1 MSYVAFFYDLNKKS
15 DRRVMKVKKEEKLEE
30 IVLNALIKIREDK
43 TRRRELKAKVSK
55 IENELENKT
64 LNSQKKQ
71 DLNKELDE
79 INYVIKKTEIKRF
92 EEFLKLI
99 VYIRNIDS
107 IKNGYKKKDF
117 LSEVKTNLKN
127 TEKEF

>member
-117 LSEVKTNLKN
+117 LSEVKTYLKN

>member
-1 MSYVAFFYDLNKKS
+1 
-15 DRRVMKVKKEEKLEE
+15 MKVKNKEGLED

-55 IENELENKT
+55 IENELEDKT

-71 DLNKELDE
+71 DLNKDLNE
-79 INYVIKKTEIKRF
+79 INNVIKKTEIKRF

-117 LSEVKTNLKN
+117 LNEVKTYLKN
-127 TEKEF
+127 SEKEF

>member
-1 MSYVAFFYDLNKKS
+1 
-15 DRRVMKVKKEEKLEE
+15 MKVKKKENLDE
-30 IVLNALIKIREDK
+30 IVINALIKLREDK
-43 TRRRELKAKVSK
+43 TRRRELKSKVSK
-55 IENELENKT
+55 IENELENRT
-64 LNSQKKQ
+64 LNSQKKR
-71 DLNKELDE
+71 DLNKELNE

-117 LSEVKTNLKN
+117 LSEVKTYLKN
-127 TEKEF
+127 IEKES